1 MVIIKF
7 IIKLNKL
14 KIGRLPRTDRQTDRQ
29 TNQQT
34 NKAYFQC
41 LSQQLTAKMNEFIA
55 DISMGSQA

>member
-29 TNQQT
+29 TNKPT
-34 NKAYFQC
+34 NKQSIFPVSFTTTN
-41 LSQQLTAKMNEFIA
+41 SQNE
-55 DISMGSQA
+55 